1 MTPHARDV
9 SAARSVLVVGGS
21 PERPAPG
28 LVRRLAAQTSA
39 LFVCDGG
46 ADACA
51 AAGVAPDVLVGDNDS
66 ISAGALRL
74 TREACAAEVG
84 FPMDK
89 DSVDLR
95 LAVRVAR
102 EMCPGLERLT
112 FTGVS
117 GGRPDHALAV
127 FGVLARTAA
136 LAPVVEEDSFELHVL
151 APEGLATWTAPDGYL
166 GRTLSV
172 IAPMGPACV
181 TERGMRWDVDHARLE
196 ALDDLG
202 VSNVVERT
210 GASVEVHEGVAFV
223 IVLRERIEKRV
234 TQA

>member
-1 MTPHARDV
+1 MTPRARDV
-9 SAARSVLVVGGS
+9 SGARDVLVVGGS
-21 PERPAPG
+21 PERPAPE
-28 LVRRLAAQTSA
+28 LVRRLAARVDA
-39 LFVCDGG
+39 VFVCDGG

-51 AAGVAPDVLVGDNDS
+51 RAGVAPDVLVGDNDS
-66 ISAGALRL
+66 ISAEALRFA
-74 TREACAAEVG
+74 RGAGASEVG

-102 EMCPGLERLT
+102 EACPDLARLT
-112 FTGVS
+112 LTGVS

-127 FGVLARTAA
+127 FGILARVAR
-136 LAPVVEEDSFELHVL
+136 LAPVVEEDAFELHVL
-151 APEGLATWTAPDGYL
+151 SPDGLPSWSAPDAYL

-172 IAPMGPACV
+172 IAPLGPARI
-181 TERGMRWDVDHARLE
+181 TERGMRWDVDRAHVE
-196 ALDDLG
+196 VLDDLG
-202 VSNVVERT
+202 VSNVIEHL
-210 GASVEVHEGVAFV
+210 GAHVEVHEGVAFV